1 MWEKIDYQVYI
12 DRAMRS
18 MVGRLLAKV
27 AEEGLP
33 GEHHFVLSFRT
44 DADQVELSPSLRA
57 QYPEEITIVLQHQF
71 WELEVDDEMFAVTLK
86 FGGHPERL
94 CVPFS
99 ALTAFVDPA
108 AQFGMRF
115 ESEAEIQA
123 DRDRPDS
130 RAPSPSEGAVAQS
143 SKASAKRTS
152 DRSSSPGSEASVVNM
167 EDFRRRS

>member
-1 MWEKIDYQVYI
+1 MPLVWDQIDYQVYI

-18 MVGRLLAKV
+18 MVGRLLARV
-27 AEEGLP
+27 AEDGLP
-33 GEHHFVLSFRT
+33 GEHHFVVSFRT
-44 DADQVELSPSLRA
+44 DADQVELSPTLRA

-71 WELEVDDEMFAVTLK
+71 WELEVDDEMFAVTLR
-86 FGGHPERL
+86 FGGRPERL

-123 DRDRPDS
+123 DSDRPDS
-130 RAPSPSEGAVAQS
+130 RSPATSDAPAAPSSDETSPEVA
-143 SKASAKRTS
+143 A
-152 DRSSSPGSEASVVNM
+152 EASVVSM